1 MEEKI
6 LSLLKGKSVAD
17 IDEILNSVR
26 KCVAMHSVY
35 GSTKDIEAWE
45 QQRLKEVQEF
55 IDSYT
60 VTMLEARRE
69 RFNYLNN
76 HSASYSRSI
85 SRRVYDF
92 FLNILRRLP

>member
-45 QQRLKEVQEF
+45 QQRLKEAQEF

-60 VTMLEARRE
+60 ATMLEAQRE
-69 RFNYLNN
+69 RFNCLNN
-76 HSASYSRSI
+76 HSAS
-85 SRRVYDF
+85 
-92 FLNILRRLP
+92 LPTL